1 MLLSSGPAQ
10 KPPAPRPRWF
20 PPRSQMT
27 TKVTVS
33 LDSPRVPP
41 LLSSQH
47 SKTTLLSSQSS
58 PPPFP
63 TDLGFRRDPELG
75 LLALLFVLSAV
86 VGSFFSLAIVSLPV
100 MSAFKRLE
108 VSANKLSKVV
118 SEEVPGTLSSLKLSG
133 LEINDLTS
141 QLNSLRQKIS
151 GNQYGKK
158 GRRKKP
164 SFRAGRNNSII
175 N

>member
-1 MLLSSGPAQ
+1 MLLSSVPAH

-20 PPRSQMT
+20 PPRSQMN
-27 TKVTVS
+27 TKVTIS

-47 SKTTLLSSQSS
+47 SKTTLLSAQSS

-164 SFRAGRNNSII
+164 SFRAGRNNPII